1 MTNKTHLEAVTKKSL
16 DFESTLVD
24 IRKRSEK
31 RAWIVAT
38 TSCFISVCL
47 IGGTVLYLTIK
58 RKSTLSCYG

>member
-1 MTNKTHLEAVTKKSL
+1 MKKMTNKTHLEAVTKKSL

-47 IGGTVLYLTIK
+47 IGGLF
-58 RKSTLSCYG
+58 YG